1 MPAAQAAALRA
12 EAGGAEVGPA
22 LSRLLKGM
30 AKGEQAAL
38 TCAAGYLPA
47 SGGGG
52 RALSMHVHLAGWAK
66 VEPVPHTGG
75 CVVRKVVREPAHEYE
90 RPNEGAV
97 CRVRAERPHHSRHQP
112 ARLSPP
118 TRTSPTKLQRTA
130 LPPAHTRGGLHPAHS
145 AHPSPRLLC
154 RTHAPVAP
162 PPAALAI
169 GCRARCRCASRCAHD
184 LRVSPYISI
193 YLRVSP
199 CIWQVRFAVR
209 TLDGALVESGG
220 GWADPEAVGGGEAE
234 GEPLSFEQGD
244 VLGAAVLPCIDAA
257 VREMKM
263 RSRLASPLS
272 LPYISPTSPRC
283 AR

>member
-1 MPAAQAAALRA
+1 MLTVGAHMPAAQAAALRA

-97 CRVRAERPHHSRHQP
+97 CRVRAERPHRSRHHPHRSDQ
-112 ARLSPP
+112 
-118 TRTSPTKLQRTA
+118 LQRTA
-130 LPPAHTRGGLHPAHS
+130 LPPPHTRGTALPPPHTRGGLHPAHS
-145 AHPSPRLLC
+145 ARP
-154 RTHAPVAP
+154 
-162 PPAALAI
+162 
-169 GCRARCRCASRCAHD
+169 
-184 LRVSPYISI
+184 
-193 YLRVSP
+193 
-199 CIWQVRFAVR
+199 
-209 TLDGALVESGG
+209 
-220 GWADPEAVGGGEAE
+220 
-234 GEPLSFEQGD
+234 
-244 VLGAAVLPCIDAA
+244 
-257 VREMKM
+257 
-263 RSRLASPLS
+263 
-272 LPYISPTSPRC
+272 
-283 AR
+283 